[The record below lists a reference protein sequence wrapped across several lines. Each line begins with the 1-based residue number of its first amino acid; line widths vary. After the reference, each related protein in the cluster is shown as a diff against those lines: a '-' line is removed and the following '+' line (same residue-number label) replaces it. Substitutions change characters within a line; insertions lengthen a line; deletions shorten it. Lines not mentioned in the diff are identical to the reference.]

1 MEKQKDTKEITE
13 KTESKKMFR
22 VVGFTIAILAAF
34 LLLLGTTIVILRYSP
49 ELRDSLLGERGKE
62 EESETSDITITED
75 ENVIIRVVRRS
86 ANSVVSIA
94 ITRPSIQNNEESSEN
109 VNSIGTG
116 FIVDPNGLIITNQH
130 VVSNT
135 DAAYVVIT
143 EDGIKYPVVEVVRDD
158 SNDIAILK
166 IDGKNLKT
174 LELGDSENLLV
185 GQTVIAIGTP
195 LGQYAG
201 SVTSG
206 IISGLSRSVRTSSGW
221 FGATSK
227 VYENVIQTDAAVNP
241 GNSGGPLISTEGKVI
256 GVNFAT
262 SSGVDNISFA
272 LPINLVKQRID
283 EYRTY
288 GKFIKPY
295 IGISYQMIS
304 ELEALYYSNVVK
316 GALVANI
323 DPSGPAAKANIKK
336 GDIITKINDKEV
348 EDSFSSVIQSF
359 KVGDEIKVE
368 LWNDNTIRTVKVTL
382 EEAN

>member
-1 MEKQKDTKEITE
+1 M
-13 KTESKKMFR
+13 
-22 VVGFTIAILAAF
+22 
-34 LLLLGTTIVILRYSP
+34 
-49 ELRDSLLGERGKE
+49 
-62 EESETSDITITED
+62 
-75 ENVIIRVVRRS
+75 
-86 ANSVVSIA
+86 
-94 ITRPSIQNNEESSEN
+94 
-109 VNSIGTG
+109 
-116 FIVDPNGLIITNQH
+116 
-130 VVSNT
+130 
-135 DAAYVVIT
+135 
-143 EDGIKYPVVEVVRDD
+143 
-158 SNDIAILK
+158 
-166 IDGKNLKT
+166 
-174 LELGDSENLLV
+174 
-185 GQTVIAIGTP
+185 
-195 LGQYAG
+195 
-201 SVTSG
+201 
-206 IISGLSRSVRTSSGW
+206 
-221 FGATSK
+221 
-227 VYENVIQTDAAVNP
+227 
-241 GNSGGPLISTEGKVI
+241 ISTEGKVI

>member
-34 LLLLGTTIVILRYSP
+34 LLLLGTTIIILRYSP

-206 IISGLSRSVRTSSGW
+206 IISGLSRSVKTSSGW